1 VSETAAARL
10 ARFAVST
17 PAVKIGD
24 EVLERA
30 GLHLLDTVGCGLAA
44 VGLDAGG
51 SATRAAAAHRG
62 EPEATVLAGSAA
74 PAPVAAL
81 ANGTR
86 FHALDFDDTHE
97 RGICHVSTVLAAAA
111 LAAGQASARSGAETL
126 AAYALGS
133 EVTLRIAVAGAESIY
148 GRGFHPTSAFG
159 VFGATAAAARLLGLP
174 AETATRALGV
184 AGSFAGGLLE
194 FLSDGSDT
202 KPLHAGWAAHA
213 GICAAELAAAGA
225 AGPASVLEG
234 RFGVLAAFGGDAAPE
249 IETADLGERWELER
263 VALKAY
269 PMCHW
274 SHSAV
279 GALEELIAGGLDADA
294 VDAIEATVP
303 SGAVSLVLE
312 PGERKRAPA
321 TPYEAKFSL
330 PFCLAETLVHGSVE
344 LASFTAARIAD
355 PETLRVA
362 GRVEGRAWPAGEEP
376 ARFAGAIRVTT
387 GDGTAFDAA
396 LDHPPGSPG
405 NPLARGAVLEKFRAN
420 AALALAPD
428 QAAKLESA
436 LLGLAEVP
444 DLGAAL
450 APLADAAPR

>member
-1 VSETAAARL
+1 MKTHLRALFEKFGVEDLPQNQKRVALAERALQSGLVSRARAVSETAAARL

-17 PAVKIGD
+17 PAAKIGD
-24 EVLERA
+24 AVLERA

-51 SATRAAAAHRG
+51 SATRAAAARRG
-62 EPEATVLAGSAA
+62 EPEAIVLAGSAA

-97 RGICHVSTVLAAAA
+97 RGICHVSAVLAAAA
-111 LAAGQASARSGAETL
+111 LAAGQAGGRSGAETL

-159 VFGATAAAARLLGLP
+159 VFGATATAARLLGLP

-234 RFGVLAAFGGDAAPE
+234 RFGVLAAFGGDAAPGDRHGRPRRAMGARAGGAE
-249 IETADLGERWELER
+249 GVSDVPL
-263 VALKAY
+263 VALRRRRAR
-269 PMCHW
+269 
-274 SHSAV
+274 
-279 GALEELIAGGLDADA
+279 EAD
-294 VDAIEATVP
+294 
-303 SGAVSLVLE
+303 
-312 PGERKRAPA
+312 RRRARCRCRRRDRGDRP
-321 TPYEAKFSL
+321 
-330 PFCLAETLVHGSVE
+330 V
-344 LASFTAARIAD
+344 RR
-355 PETLRVA
+355 RVA
-362 GRVEGRAWPAGEEP
+362 GP
-376 ARFAGAIRVTT
+376 
-387 GDGTAFDAA
+387 
-396 LDHPPGSPG
+396 
-405 NPLARGAVLEKFRAN
+405 
-420 AALALAPD
+420 
-428 QAAKLESA
+428 
-436 LLGLAEVP
+436 
-444 DLGAAL
+444 
-450 APLADAAPR
+450 